1 MHLVDTTLFYSP
13 TSGGVRR
20 YLNAKHE
27 WYARRSEHRHSLVVP
42 GPHAELVPGGV
53 STVAGTIV
61 PGTFNYRLP
70 LVPRRWSRMLEA
82 LEPDVIEVGDAFHP
96 AWCALTVARR
106 RRIPAV
112 AFFHSDLPRL
122 VGIRCGPVIGGLA
135 SHYMRALYER
145 FDLVFAPS
153 QLMCDYLRWLGLKRV
168 VQQPLGVDTEVF
180 HPDRRHAQL
189 RQSLGLRQDVRLLAF
204 AGRFSAEK
212 NIPVLL
218 DAFKQLGKGYHLL
231 LIGGGEEK
239 RLADNITVLPYRRDS
254 VELARMLASVDA
266 LVHAGTAET
275 FGLVAIEAMACG
287 RPVVA
292 ARAGAL
298 AELVDNSVGMSADR
312 ASGEE
317 IAEAVRGLYDRD
329 IEALGRA
336 ARARVEAHYS
346 WDTALREQLAVYAS
360 LSEKKRTFPEGWA
373 TASLRPSTDQA
384 ANAAGPSSSWM
395 SSAARLPGPGRHN
408 ATRQSRPAETSSG
421 PFG

>member
-20 YLNAKHE
+20 YLNAKHD
-27 WYARRSEHRHSLVVP
+27 WYAQRRDHQHSLLVP
-42 GPHAELVPGGV
+42 GPRSELLRGEV
-53 STVAGTIV
+53 STIAGAIV

-70 LVPRRWSRMLEA
+70 LTPRRWSSMLEA
-82 LEPDVIEVGDAFHP
+82 LEPDVLEAGDAFHP
-96 AWCALTVARR
+96 AWSTLKVAQRL
-106 RRIPAV
+106 RIPAV
-112 AFFHSDLPRL
+112 AFFHSHLARL
-122 VGIRCGPVIGGLA
+122 VGIRCGALIGRGA
-135 SHYMRALYER
+135 SKYLSALYER

-153 QLMCDYLRWLGLKRV
+153 LVMCDYLRSLGLKRV
-168 VQQPLGVDTEVF
+168 VQQPLGVDTAVF
-180 HPDRRHAQL
+180 HPARRHLQL
-189 RQSLGLRQDVRLLAF
+189 RESLGLRQDVRLLAF

-212 NIPVLL
+212 NIGVLH
-218 DAFKQLGKGYHLL
+218 DAFARLGPGYHLL

-239 RLADNITVLPYRRDS
+239 RPAPNITVLPYRRDS
-254 VELARMLASVDA
+254 IELARMMASADA

-287 RPVVA
+287 RPVVGV
-292 ARAGAL
+292 RAGAIT
-298 AELVDNSVGMSADR
+298 ELVDDSVGVTAER
-312 ASGEE
+312 ASG
-317 IAEAVRGLYDRD
+317 ALMAQAVRDLYDRD
-329 IEALGRA
+329 IDALGRA
-336 ARARVEAHYS
+336 ARARVEAQYS

-360 LSEKKRTFPEGWA
+360 LSEKKRTLPEGWA

-384 ANAAGPSSSWM
+384 TSPAGPSSSWI